1 MRKREKEAK
10 LLIDSLIRLMIK
22 AEHEQK
28 NGNLT
33 NGKHKKQYVMDEMRK
48 ILNWEDSI
56 IDEILLLVIDALIEV
71 DNGKLKFNEKIK
83 KSLLC
88 CWNN

>member
-10 LLIDSLIRLMIK
+10 LLIDSLIKLMIT
-22 AEHEQK
+22 AEKEQK
-28 NGNLT
+28 KGNLI
-33 NGKHKKQYVMDEMRK
+33 NGHHKKQYVMDEMRK
-48 ILNWEDSI
+48 MLNWEDSI

-71 DNGKLKFNEKIK
+71 DKGKLKFNEKVK

-88 CWNN
+88 CWDN

>member
-10 LLIDSLIRLMIK
+10 LLINSLIKLMIT
-22 AEHEQK
+22 AEQEQK
-28 NGNLT
+28 KGNLINGN
-33 NGKHKKQYVMDEMRK
+33 HKKQYVMDQMRK

-71 DNGKLKFNEKIK
+71 DKGKLKFNKKVK

-88 CWNN
+88 CFK

>member
-10 LLIDSLIRLMIK
+10 LLIDSLIKLMIT
-22 AEHEQK
+22 AEKEQK
-28 NGNLT
+28 KGNLINGN
-33 NGKHKKQYVMDEMRK
+33 HKKQYVMDQMRK

-71 DNGKLKFNEKIK
+71 DKGKLKFNKKVK

-88 CWNN
+88 CFK

>member
-1 MRKREKEAK
+1 MRKRQKEAK
-10 LLIDSLIRLMIK
+10 LLIDSLIKLMIT
-22 AEHEQK
+22 AEKEQK
-28 NGNLT
+28 KGNLINGN
-33 NGKHKKQYVMDEMRK
+33 HKKQYVMDQMRK

-71 DNGKLKFNEKIK
+71 DKGKLKFNKKVK

-88 CWNN
+88 CFK